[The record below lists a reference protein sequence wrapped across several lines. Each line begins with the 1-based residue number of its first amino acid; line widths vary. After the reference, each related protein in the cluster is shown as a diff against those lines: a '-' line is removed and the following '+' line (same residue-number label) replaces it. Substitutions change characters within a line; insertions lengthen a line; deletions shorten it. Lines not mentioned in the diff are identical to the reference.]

1 VVHTHSHKHLRSSL
15 SFFMHP
21 TRMHNPGCGSYLE
34 NARDRSAKMKGYF
47 DDSDEEDNSASKSAA
62 AGPRY
67 LLSASFVRCTLCRHF
82 CLFPFFL
89 CGLVLSHRPIVC
101 GVCVPFRTESGK
113 GSVVSQGRAACGEKV
128 LVWEQKRGSRENRCR
143 TKGF

>member
-1 VVHTHSHKHLRSSL
+1 
-15 SFFMHP
+15 
-21 TRMHNPGCGSYLE
+21 MHNPGCGSYLE

-101 GVCVPFRTESGK
+101 GVCVPFRTESGN
-113 GSVVSQGRAACGEKV
+113 GAVVSQGRAVVRKC
-128 LVWEQKRGSRENRCR
+128 LCGSRREEAVKTVAGPKVFKAEAARV
-143 TKGF
+143 